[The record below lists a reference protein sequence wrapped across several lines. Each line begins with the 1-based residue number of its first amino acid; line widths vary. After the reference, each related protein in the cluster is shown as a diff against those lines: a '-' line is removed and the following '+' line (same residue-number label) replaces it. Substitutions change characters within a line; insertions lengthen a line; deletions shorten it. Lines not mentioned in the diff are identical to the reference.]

1 MESPILWTD
10 TLPLS
15 RRRSI
20 MARLEARHAPLADL
34 EAEAVAAPGAIA
46 RTVLELQATPV
57 RRAISELE
65 AELAS
70 I

>member
-1 MESPILWTD
+1 MESPTVWTD
-10 TLPLS
+10 TLPGS
-15 RRRSI
+15 RRLSI
-20 MARLEARHAPLADL
+20 EARLKARRAQLADL
-34 EAEAVAAPGAIA
+34 EAEAMAAPGAIA

-57 RRAISELE
+57 RRAITELE